1 MEEDGCAVCSRTS
14 NSPDELDAGG
24 FYAQQDAL
32 NSAAADLVKEIPEGC
47 EYLEYEGV
55 YLSDGVSSTAVA
67 FMPSGDEVFP
77 EDVGGTVWPIL
88 ARLREAM
95 YRPGEGSWFI
105 IRMTVWADGRSQAKF
120 SYDEEPPA
128 EYPIGGVSY
137 LTDQHYFPI
146 DEDKQP
152 EWLKRKLAE
161 GVADLHHFGK
171 KSYPGWLKDMIT
183 AGNKPDWL

>member
-1 MEEDGCAVCSRTS
+1 MMSSPIPNNLDGSEE
-14 NSPDELDAGG
+14 GG
-24 FYAQQDAL
+24 FYAQQASL
-32 NSAAADLVKEIPEGC
+32 TKAAAALHESLLDGYER
-47 EYLEYEGV
+47 LEYEGV
-55 YLSDGVSSTAVA
+55 YLSDGVSSSTAIFA
-67 FMPSGDEVFP
+67 PSGKRNSLQSVGW
-77 EDVGGTVWPIL
+77 DVSPIL
-88 ARLREAM
+88 RDLRKAM

-105 IRMTVWADGRSQAKF
+105 IRMTVWADGRSQARF
-120 SYDEEPPA
+120 SYDEEPNSR
-128 EYPIGGVSY
+128 YIIGGVSY

-146 DEDKQP
+146 DADKQP

>member
-1 MEEDGCAVCSRTS
+1 MMSLQMS
-14 NSPDELDAGG
+14 NSLDGPEEGGG
-24 FYAQQDAL
+24 FYTQQSAL
-32 NSAAADLVKEIPEGC
+32 ESAAVALRQSLPDGY

-67 FMPSGDEVFP
+67 FTSFGKRTSLQSVGW
-77 EDVGGTVWPIL
+77 DVSPVLT
-88 ARLREAM
+88 RLREAM

-105 IRMTVWADGRSQAKF
+105 IRMTIWADGRSQARF

-128 EYPIGGVSY
+128 KFIIGGVSY

-161 GVADLHHFGK
+161 SVADLRHFGK
-171 KSYPGWLKDMIT
+171 RSYPGWLQDMIA
-183 AGNKPDWL
+183 AGNKPAWL